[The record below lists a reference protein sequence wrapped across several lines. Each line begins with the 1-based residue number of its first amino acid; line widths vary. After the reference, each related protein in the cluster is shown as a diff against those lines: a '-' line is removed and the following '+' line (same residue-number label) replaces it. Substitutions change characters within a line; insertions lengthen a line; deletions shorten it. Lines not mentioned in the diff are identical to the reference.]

1 MKRAMTIATAS
12 VAALLMTLTLSVSA
26 QQIDTHD
33 RTFMTFSA
41 PVELPGVTLQAGTY
55 VFKIADTASRNV
67 IQVLS
72 KDEMDVIGHWLF
84 VPAER
89 RDVTGETVVT
99 FKEAKEGT
107 TPAVQFWYYPGEK
120 IGKEFIYPKDQA
132 LKIAARTGATVKT
145 EEGDVTAQSASASAS
160 ADTTSAS
167 ASTSA
172 SADNTS
178 ADNSVTGA
186 GLPADQPAETTTAQ
200 AETPAP
206 APAAAPA
213 AEPSRDTAAV
223 GTSGDQSPAA
233 TDRPAQQPES
243 TSAYNASELPRTA
256 SPLPLS
262 GLLGLFSMFGAAT
275 IRRFRR

>member
-33 RTFMTFSA
+33 RTIMTFSA
-41 PVELPGVTLQAGTY
+41 PVELPGVTLQPGTY

-72 KDEMDVIGHWLF
+72 KDEMDVVGHWLF

-99 FKEAKEGT
+99 FKETKEGT

-132 LKIAARTGATVKT
+132 LKIAARTGATVKSDD
-145 EEGDVTAQSASASAS
+145 GDVSAQSASASAS
-160 ADTTSAS
+160 IETTAPSADA
-167 ASTSA
+167 SA
-172 SADNTS
+172 SADNTVNGS
-178 ADNSVTGA
+178 
-186 GLPADQPAETTTAQ
+186 GLPAEQPAETTTASAQ
-200 AETPAP
+200 VETQEP
-206 APAAAPA
+206 APAAAP
-213 AEPSRDTAAV
+213 EPSADTAAV
-223 GTSGDQSPAA
+223 GTSGDQSPSA
-233 TDRPAQQPES
+233 TDRNTQQPES
-243 TSAYNASELPRTA
+243 TSAYNNSELPRTA

-262 GLLGLFSMFGAAT
+262 GLLGLFSMVGAAT
-275 IRRFRR
+275 LRRFRR